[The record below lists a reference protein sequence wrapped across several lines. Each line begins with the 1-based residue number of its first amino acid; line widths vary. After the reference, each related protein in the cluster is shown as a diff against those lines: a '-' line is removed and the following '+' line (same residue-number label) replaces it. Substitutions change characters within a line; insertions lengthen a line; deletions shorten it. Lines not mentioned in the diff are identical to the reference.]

1 MKEISNE
8 IHAIDVIQSIQT
20 TRSPL
25 TIVIITEGNKA
36 DKIARIFVNDRKI
49 YHAEYESY
57 VGIEALKRII
67 KLPIKRVY
75 IMKTNQIIKERTLNL
90 RVDEAI
96 LNVTFQAQNIPV
108 LTTFVSADTV
118 VNELQKIGSIIAVL
132 YYFEGQK
139 AEIINIEYIDQA
151 FLNKKM
157 EISDRVSEIIKKFG
171 HLIESNETCILEG
184 EIVFFIHKKL
194 STYLVILAKSD
205 VQIDLVRIVMK
216 KLI

>member
-1 MKEISNE
+1 MKELSNE

-25 TIVIITEGNKA
+25 TIVIITEGNKV

-49 YHAEYESY
+49 YHAEYENY
-57 VGIEALKRII
+57 VGIEALRRII

-75 IMKTNQIIKERTLNL
+75 IMKTNQLINERTLNL

-108 LTTFVSADTV
+108 LTTFISADTV
-118 VNELQKIGSIIAVL
+118 VNELQKIGSIVAVL

-139 AEIINIEYIDQA
+139 SEIINLEYIDPA
-151 FLNKKM
+151 FLNKKV

-171 HLIESNETCILEG
+171 HFIESNETLILEG
-184 EIVFFIHKKL
+184 EAVFFIHKKL
-194 STYLVILAKSD
+194 SAYLAILAKSD